1 MQERSQRVGHDCT
14 TNFHF
19 SQHQS
24 FPMSRL
30 FTSGGQSIGASTKKK
45 NVIYLKLYFIWQP
58 CSWGPKVLGLSGS
71 PVCVFRLVTSSLEPV
86 GTSCF
91 IIVLPHPSLFHCERI
106 VCQFWNKESV
116 DIKITNE
123 YKSNILSPSFSS
135 LRHGNAPVKLMQ
147 LLTWRTNSS
156 LQELKPIN
164 CFFMYS

>member
-1 MQERSQRVGHDCT
+1 MTVRLTFTFLSISLFQWVGSSHQVAKVLERR
-14 TNFHF
+14 
-19 SQHQS
+19 
-24 FPMSRL
+24 P
-30 FTSGGQSIGASTKKK
+30 KKK

-58 CSWGPKVLGLSGS
+58 CSWGLKVLGLSGS

-86 GTSCF
+86 GSSCF

-164 CFFMYS
+164 CFFMYSWFAMLY